1 MKRITI
7 LIVAA
12 LALVSCKKDN
22 NEIELTFEEQIR
34 QNIVGKWKSVA
45 EDKEE
50 DLTNLRTIMT
60 FSADGTLEVSRSS
73 LDGKSQWMSHFPTT
87 YTVSDSTITYAKS
100 VNSRV
105 IAISASEM
113 QLLTSDPHQVWK
125 FVKVSN
131 DFSKAILGT
140 WEGVEL
146 TGYETYGDQKHRWEY
161 KPDGTYVY
169 YKLDMSGDWIP
180 STDVMS
186 EFTVDGDWL
195 ATRWMDTDSVEYR
208 EWWDIDRC
216 DSDEMLWSALR
227 DRNDSSAKR
236 DSLGRPEP
244 DVFRAT
250 FRMKRVK

>member
-1 MKRITI
+1 MF
-7 LIVAA
+7 LAAA
-12 LALVSCKKDN
+12 LALAACDEKDTPQ
-22 NEIELTFEEQIR
+22 ELTFEEQIR

-60 FSADGTLEVSRSS
+60 FAADGTLEVSRSS
-73 LDGKSQWMSHFPTT
+73 LDGESQWMSHFPTA
-87 YTVSDSTITYAKS
+87 YTVSDSTVTYAKT
-100 VNSRV
+100 VKSRV
-105 IAISASEM
+105 IAISEKEM
-113 QLLTSDPHQVWK
+113 QLQTSEPSRIWK
-125 FVKVSN
+125 FVKVEN
-131 DFSKAILGT
+131 DFSKAILGM

-146 TGYETYGDQKHRWEY
+146 TGYETFGDEKHRWEY
-161 KPDGTYVY
+161 KSDGTYVY
-169 YKLDMSGDWIP
+169 YRQDKSGDWIP
-180 STDVMS
+180 SADALS

-195 ATRWMDTDSVEYR
+195 ATRWIDADGVENR
-208 EWWDIDRC
+208 EWWDIDKC
-216 DSDEMLWSALR
+216 DAGEMLWSALR